1 MIDKTSLIEY
11 NDLCMQ
17 VIETEAQ
24 LDRLARAE
32 KDILHDSVKGSN
44 PEYPY
49 EPMSFHIA
57 GISEKLTSS
66 DIAKCKQILSE
77 RREAVKEKRLEVEA
91 WINTI
96 PVRMQRIVRMKY
108 FENMTWQEVA
118 MRMGNNVGGDAIRKE
133 FHAFIEKV
141 D

>member
-133 FHAFIEKV
+133 FHAFIEKA

>member
-1 MIDKTSLIEY
+1 MIDKTSLMEY

-17 VIETEAQ
+17 VVETEAQ
-24 LDRLARAE
+24 LEQLILAE

-49 EPMSFHIA
+49 EPRSFHIA
-57 GISEKLTSS
+57 GVGDKVTSD
-66 DIAKCKQILSE
+66 DIAKFKRILSE
-77 RREAVKEKRLEVEA
+77 RKEAVKEKRLEVEA

-133 FHAFIEKV
+133 FGAFIGRA

>member
-1 MIDKTSLIEY
+1 MIDKTSLAEY

-17 VIETEAQ
+17 VVETEAQ
-24 LDRLARAE
+24 LERLIRAE
-32 KDILHDSVKGSN
+32 KEILHDSVKGSN
-44 PEYPY
+44 PEFPY

-57 GISEKLTSS
+57 GVGDKVTSE
-66 DIAKCKQILSE
+66 DIAKFRVILSE

-133 FHAFIEKV
+133 FHSFIEKV